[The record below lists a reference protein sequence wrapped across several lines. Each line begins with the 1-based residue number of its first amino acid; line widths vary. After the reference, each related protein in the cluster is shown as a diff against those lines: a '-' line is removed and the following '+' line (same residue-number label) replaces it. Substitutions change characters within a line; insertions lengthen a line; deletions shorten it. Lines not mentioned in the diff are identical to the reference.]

1 MVLSTM
7 AHAPWTILSSRAA
20 IASGLCRPS
29 AFGMYVRRDGLR
41 AIRSAVDL
49 SMEVVEIP
57 PEVRL
62 VVLPCY
68 PVDTGGGFAFER
80 VERRPERVDV
90 DMVEKRGEPLLLPL
104 PCGLPYAVQRLGH
117 ALPGLS
123 PLRALLIHVPLG
135 PSPSLH
141 RLPRR

>member
-1 MVLSTM
+1 MALSTM

-20 IASGLCRPS
+20 IEWPLPTIRLW
-29 AFGMYVRRDGLR
+29 YVRPTGWLR
-41 AIRSAVDL
+41 PIRSPVDL
-49 SMEVVEIP
+49 SMEVLEIP
-57 PEVRL
+57 PEVLL

-104 PCGLPYAVQRLGH
+104 PCGFPYAVQRLGH
-117 ALPGLS
+117 ALPGLG
-123 PLRALLIHVPLG
+123 PVRALLIRVPLG
-135 PSPSLH
+135 LSPW
-141 RLPRR
+141 LPRLRYR